1 MQPKS
6 VVSASALCSGFLLQC
21 SKSSPL
27 PDVPHKAAQIHP
39 IALPSQPYPG
49 QCLSSTH
56 TVSGSSAR

>member
-27 PDVPHKAAQIHP
+27 PDVPHKAAQIDLTP
-39 IALPSQPYPG
+39 
-49 QCLSSTH
+49 
-56 TVSGSSAR
+56 